1 MSFLK
6 ILQKVEHIILGDKK
20 EGIKSKDHWK
30 KYRKTKIKQNIQ

>member
-6 ILQKVEHIILGDKK
+6 TLQKVEHIILGDKK
-20 EGIKSKDHWK
+20 EGTKSKDHWK